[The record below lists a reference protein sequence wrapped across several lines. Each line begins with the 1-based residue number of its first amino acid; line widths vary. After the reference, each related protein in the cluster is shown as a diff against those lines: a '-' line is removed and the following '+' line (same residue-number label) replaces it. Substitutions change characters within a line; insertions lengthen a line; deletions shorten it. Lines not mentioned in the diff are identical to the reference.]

1 MIIYYSNTQKLKF
14 LDILDSIISSHII
27 INIFMFQISKI
38 TKDIA
43 THDDF
48 GLYQNH
54 SEQL

>member
-1 MIIYYSNTQKLKF
+1 MIIHYSDTQKLKF
-14 LDILDSIISSHII
+14 LDVLDSIISSHII
-27 INIFMFQISKI
+27 INIYMVELSKI

>member
-14 LDILDSIISSHII
+14 LDILDSRISSHII
-27 INIFMFQISKI
+27 INIFMFQLSKI